1 MFTDH
6 VQLKPADVNITAIR
20 GRHMSRWTA
29 RAFGRWT
36 WRGGGDCF
44 CSVCSAGAD
53 LIGEPYQS
61 RVIVSF
67 LLNRIRAQQCGG
79 FRPPVNRT
87 AGSRPRLPAGQPL
100 GSVSSSGVYM
110 RETDRGRP
118 AVLYCMAAASLKQ
131 DNYRVFQSDTSEE
144 TDCKI
149 CSQKN

>member
-1 MFTDH
+1 M
-6 VQLKPADVNITAIR
+6 R
-20 GRHMSRWTA
+20 
-29 RAFGRWT
+29 
-36 WRGGGDCF
+36 
-44 CSVCSAGAD
+44 SAGAD

-118 AVLYCMAAASLKQ
+118 AVLYCMAAASVKQ
-131 DNYRVFQSDTSEE
+131 DKFFRVTLQEKLIVKYVHKRIRNRIQGCE
-144 TDCKI
+144 RQKKI
-149 CSQKN
+149 EL